1 LKGIRMNTF
10 STTSTRIST
19 TLAVL
24 VTAFLSFDFIIHLV
38 RESHVVAANEKFG
51 APEWFPLLCG
61 AILGTLVVC
70 YWIPAARAMA
80 TVLITAYLGGAV
92 ATNLIT
98 EQPAF
103 NTFFAILTAVL
114 VWAGAWT
121 RDARLRALVGR

>member
-1 LKGIRMNTF
+1 MTTY
-10 STTSTRIST
+10 STATSRIST

-24 VTAFLSFDFIIHLV
+24 VTAFLSFDFTIHLAL
-38 RESHVVAANEKFG
+38 ESHVVAANEKFG
-51 APEWFPLLCG
+51 APAWFPLLCG
-61 AILGTLVVC
+61 AVLGTLVVC
-70 YWIPAARAMA
+70 YWIPGPRAMA

-98 EQPAF
+98 EQPLF
-103 NTFFAILTAVL
+103 NTFFAILTAIL

>member
-1 LKGIRMNTF
+1 MTTF

-19 TLAVL
+19 TIAVL
-24 VTAFLSFDFIIHLV
+24 VTAFLSFDFISHLA

-51 APEWFPLLCG
+51 APEWFPVLCG
-61 AILGTLVVC
+61 AILGILVIC

-80 TVLITAYLGGAV
+80 TVLITAYLGGAIAV
-92 ATNLIT
+92 NLLT

-103 NTFFAILTAVL
+103 NSFFAILTAVL

-121 RDARLRALVGR
+121 RDARLRALVGQ

>member
-1 LKGIRMNTF
+1 MTTF
-10 STTSTRIST
+10 STTSNRISLT
-19 TLAVL
+19 FAVL
-24 VTAFLSFDFIIHLV
+24 MTAFLAFDSIIHLT
-38 RESHVVAANEKFG
+38 REAHAVAANEEFG
-51 APEWFPLLCG
+51 APDWFPVLCG

-98 EQPAF
+98 EQPLF
-103 NTFFAILTAVL
+103 NTFCAVATATM

-121 RDARLRALVGR
+121 RDARIRALIGR